1 MPEMEIPEKV
11 MPEEGKQEILPS
23 LEMLSVL
30 FRHLDRNYKMLR
42 RKLRNLRSKGK
53 EVKDP
58 RWLRQLE
65 EINEK
70 LEKLESEL

>member
-1 MPEMEIPEKV
+1 MPEMEIPEKL
-11 MPEEGKQEILPS
+11 MPEEGKKEILPS

-42 RKLRNLRSKGK
+42 RKLRNLRSRGK

>member
-1 MPEMEIPEKV
+1 MPEMVTPEKGV
-11 MPEEGKQEILPS
+11 PEERVEEVSAPGGT
-23 LEMLSVL
+23 LSAL
-30 FRHLDRNYKMLR
+30 FRHLDRNYKKLR
-42 RKLRNLRSKGK
+42 RKLKRERLKGK
-53 EVKDP
+53 EFTDS